1 MREEDSSTGP
11 KFERFI
17 SIIVKEYF
25 VRPPIVHTY
34 RRRGR
39 KVNVQAPN
47 DERIIEKD
55 RVGGPQGV
63 MRGSDINVFL
73 GLGS

>member
-1 MREEDSSTGP
+1 MNLELRG
-11 KFERFI
+11 I
-17 SIIVKEYF
+17 

-34 RRRGR
+34 KRRGK

-47 DERIIEKD
+47 DESIIEKD
-55 RVGGPQGV
+55 HARGG

-73 GLGS
+73 GTG